1 MKDPFLIEYKQNLQE
16 LVKGVSVG
24 SNSTQLLM
32 VEMIRS
38 RWIRDRRS
46 TYPFEV
52 AWVFD
57 RNEEGVSKILS
68 DLEESGDLELAG
80 LSRGKKGPAKPY
92 KPKTLRKTARL
103 SSTRAKTGT
112 TQRSKRV

>member
-1 MKDPFLIEYKQNLQE
+1 MKDPFLIDYKQNLQE
-16 LVKGVSVG
+16 LVKGMNVG

-38 RWIRDRRS
+38 RWIRDRRA

-68 DLEESGDLELAG
+68 ALEESGDLEPAG
-80 LSRGKKGPAKPY
+80 TSRGKKGPTKPY
-92 KPKTLRKTARL
+92 KPKTLRKSVKPL
-103 SSTRAKTGT
+103 SARAKTGT
-112 TQRSKRV
+112 AKR